1 MTDAEVNVL
10 KTDVALIKKDIKQIE
25 RVFNKVDH
33 AVGDMAE
40 LHKIAAVQEKI
51 LENAERRIENLEDT
65 FIKHADDEAEHRKE
79 LSKVIADMRE
89 DAQIQRERRHK
100 EVLESIQN
108 MHTVITA
115 KLETQDARIQALENW
130 RWWILGAAA
139 VLIFL
144 FDRYESLMLLFG

>member
-51 LENAERRIENLEDT
+51 LENAERRIENLEDS
-65 FIKHADDEAEHRKE
+65 FIRHADDEAEHRKE

-144 FDRYESLMLLFG
+144 FDRYESLMSLFG